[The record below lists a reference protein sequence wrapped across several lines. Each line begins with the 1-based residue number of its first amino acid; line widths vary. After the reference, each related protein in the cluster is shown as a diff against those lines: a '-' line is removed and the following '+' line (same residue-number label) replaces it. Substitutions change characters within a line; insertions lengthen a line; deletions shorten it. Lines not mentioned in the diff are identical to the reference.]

1 VLSAA
6 KLCKIVFK
14 YTPQML
20 ENWRRRSTRSW
31 NAYTVL
37 LDLGGSLLSTV
48 QLLLVFGLVE
58 NSVKPWNGP
67 TPMNA

>member
-1 VLSAA
+1 
-6 KLCKIVFK
+6 
-14 YTPQML
+14 ML
-20 ENWRRRSTRSW
+20 ENWRRRCTRSW

-67 TPMNA
+67 TPMNLPAGLQGNTYIQGHCE